1 MHGSPRE
8 APLAHTDAASG
19 NGDGDART
27 GDIATALLSRATGD
41 MMGSH
46 LSEGELRVWRTYLQ
60 AHALLLRWLEA
71 DLVGQTGISLAHY
84 DVLVQLALA
93 DDHRLRMHE
102 LADRVLLSRSGI
114 TRVVDRLEADGLV
127 ERKACP
133 SDARGAFAVL
143 SDAGLT
149 QLRQATPVHLAGV
162 HRHFVE
168 PLDDAQLQ
176 LLGELLERV
185 VAALV
190 SSAPVG
196 VGRQRAESVPDPVAG
211 N

>member
-8 APLAHTDAASG
+8 AALAHADAASG

-27 GDIATALLSRATGD
+27 GDISTALWSGAKGD
-41 MMGSH
+41 TMGSH

-102 LADRVLLSRSGI
+102 LADRVMLSRSGI

-127 ERKACP
+127 ER
-133 SDARGAFAVL
+133 RG
-143 SDAGLT
+143 
-149 QLRQATPVHLAGV
+149 
-162 HRHFVE
+162 
-168 PLDDAQLQ
+168 
-176 LLGELLERV
+176 
-185 VAALV
+185 V
-190 SSAPVG
+190 SVRCSRCVRGPVG
-196 VGRQRAESVPDPVAG
+196 HWPNAAAAGHAGPPRGCPPALRRASR
-211 N
+211 